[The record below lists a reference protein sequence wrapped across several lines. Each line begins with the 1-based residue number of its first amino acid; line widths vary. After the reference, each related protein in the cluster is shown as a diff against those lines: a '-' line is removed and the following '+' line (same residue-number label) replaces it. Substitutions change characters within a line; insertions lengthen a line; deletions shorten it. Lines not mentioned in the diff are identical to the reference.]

1 MKRPLMVAAVVVPL
15 DLGPVGVFPWC
26 MPSYS
31 SESDLGLSV
40 LLAREKEL
48 NVGHF
53 LRLPVTQYGRSSQD
67 GAGMSGGKVWGREPS
82 IQGERWYG
90 DESTGKETE
99 REHLC
104 PFLSPPPP
112 SYLPPMVWGH

>member
-1 MKRPLMVAAVVVPL
+1 MVPL

-53 LRLPVTQYGRSSQD
+53 LRLPVTQYGVSSQD
-67 GAGMSGGKVWGREPS
+67 GAGMSGARSGVGSLQYRVSAGMGMSLQEKRL
-82 IQGERWYG
+82 R
-90 DESTGKETE
+90 ESTSALSSP
-99 REHLC
+99 HPHHPIC
-104 PFLSPPPP
+104 PEWSGDIEAP
-112 SYLPPMVWGH
+112 